1 MTSTTTNHAKNGVPV
16 LLASRA
22 GALANY
28 PHARI
33 ANGMVYVSGISSR
46 RPDNSWDGVRAVHF
60 PPTPCLSPAYP
71 LLIPCS
77 SPASVHACAAPPLPQ
92 VLELPDGS
100 FKLDI
105 RAQTRA
111 VIEKYPSLL
120 LPRVVRSTLSFL
132 TTRSSIQHIL
142 RAAGADLE
150 NLVDLTVFLVDMNDY
165 NEFNAVYNEFFPVP
179 SEGPART
186 TVAVR
191 QLPNPRLLIEI
202 KAVAL
207 VPSA

>member
-1 MTSTTTNHAKNGVPV
+1 MTSTTSNHAKNGVPV

-60 PPTPCLSPAYP
+60 PPTPLLIPCLSPAHP
-71 LLIPCS
+71 
-77 SPASVHACAAPPLPQ
+77 PASVHACAAPPLPQ

-179 SEGPART
+179 SE
-186 TVAVR
+186 
-191 QLPNPRLLIEI
+191 
-202 KAVAL
+202 
-207 VPSA
+207 